1 MDKIVLSLLI
11 NILLG
16 ILVIYAIR
24 KVILN
29 TSFVANI
36 GILLLS
42 IVLPLIAVFLLIYYV
57 FKLFFGKKDQSE
69 YEINTIKNESSEGNS
84 NNELK

>member
-16 ILVIYAIR
+16 ILVIYARR